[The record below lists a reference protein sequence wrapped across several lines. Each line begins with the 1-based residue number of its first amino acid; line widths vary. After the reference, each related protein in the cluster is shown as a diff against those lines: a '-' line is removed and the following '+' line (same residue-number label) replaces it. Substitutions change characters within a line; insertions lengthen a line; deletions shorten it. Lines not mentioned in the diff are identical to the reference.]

1 MDIKVASEIATAE
14 VNKWLELKKIGEKK
28 REDKKDSIDA
38 MIGAICEGLL
48 IIDEKGFITQKL
60 KFQIKDESGKVEL
73 EELKYKPRL
82 STAQIQACLAGTKL
96 TDLYALPIALIAALT
111 DQSKS
116 IIKLL
121 DSEDSSVGQSI
132 ANFFL

>member
-1 MDIKVASEIATAE
+1 MDIKIATEVATAE
-14 VNKWLELKKIGEKK
+14 VNKWLDLKKIGEKK
-28 REDKKDSIDA
+28 REDKKDSIDS
-38 MIGAICEGLL
+38 MIGAICEGMLT
-48 IIDEKGFITQKL
+48 IDDRGTITQKL
-60 KFQIKDESGKVEL
+60 KFPIKDESGKVEL

-82 STAQIQACLAGTKL
+82 STAQIQACLQGTKL
-96 TDLYALPIALIAALT
+96 TDLYALPIALISALT
-111 DQSKS
+111 DQAKT